1 MNSKNGLKMK
11 LTQQQFDAL
20 TPYEENFRT
29 MVRSKWSRNPGSA
42 ALDLIHAIYVQVT
55 GNTQRLNKGC
65 QHCIMRLLT
74 DMGTIYLADLEE
86 RKRSEMERKPE
97 RKVDVTETETINTVK
112 VEVKTEIKKRGGRKP
127 KSKE

>member
-1 MNSKNGLKMK
+1 MK

-74 DMGTIYLADLEE
+74 DMGRIYLADLEE
-86 RKRSEMERKPE
+86 RNMAVKESLNATK
-97 RKVDVTETETINTVK
+97 KVDVAETEISNPVK
-112 VEVKTEIKKRGGRKP
+112 VEVKTETRKRGGRKP
-127 KSKE
+127 RSKK

>member
-1 MNSKNGLKMK
+1 MK

-97 RKVDVTETETINTVK
+97 REVNVSKMETFNPVK

>member
-1 MNSKNGLKMK
+1 MK

-29 MVRSKWSRNPGSA
+29 MVRSKWARHPGSA

-74 DMGTIYLADLEE
+74 DMGRIYLADLEE
-86 RKRSEMERKPE
+86 RNMVVKKSLTTAK
-97 RKVDVTETETINTVK
+97 KVDVAETETTNPVK
-112 VEVKTEIKKRGGRKP
+112 VEVKTETKKRGGRKP

>member
-1 MNSKNGLKMK
+1 MK

-74 DMGTIYLADLEE
+74 DMGRIYLADLEE
-86 RKRSEMERKPE
+86 RNMAIKESLNATK
-97 RKVDVTETETINTVK
+97 KVDVAETETTNPVK
-112 VEVKTEIKKRGGRKP
+112 VEVKTETRKRGGRKP
-127 KSKE
+127 KSKK

>member
-1 MNSKNGLKMK
+1 MK

-29 MVRSKWSRNPGSA
+29 MVRSKWARHPGSA

-55 GNTQRLNKGC
+55 GNNTQRLNKGC

-74 DMGTIYLADLEE
+74 DMGRIYLADLEE
-86 RKRSEMERKPE
+86 RNMVVKKSLTTAK
-97 RKVDVTETETINTVK
+97 KVDVAKTETTNPVK
-112 VEVKTEIKKRGGRKP
+112 VEVKTETKKRGGRKP

>member
-29 MVRSKWSRNPGSA
+29 MVRSKWTRNPGSA
-42 ALDLIHAIYVQVT
+42 ALDLIHAIYVQIT

-74 DMGTIYLADLEE
+74 EMGTIYLADLEE
-86 RKRSEMERKPE
+86 RKRIETERKAVVKESLTTDP
-97 RKVDVTETETINTVK
+97 VK
-112 VEVKTEIKKRGGRKP
+112 VEVKTNKKRGRKP
-127 KSKE
+127 KTKE